1 MTNEQKL
8 YIHTDYIWH
17 LVILR
22 TTIMAPFVLVKGVSD
37 VIANVADKVYWK
49 LDKVLPRSYKSY
61 LTKFENLSKSEQRA
75 VEKLAKARGAIL
87 SQVQDTL
94 E

>member
-17 LVILR
+17 LVIFR
-22 TTIMAPFVLVKGVSD
+22 TTIAAPFVLVKGVCDAISY
-37 VIANVADKVYWK
+37 VAEKVYWK
-49 LDKVLPRSYKSY
+49 LDKVLPRAYKSY
-61 LTKFENLSKSEQRA
+61 LTEFENLSKSEQRA

-87 SQVQDTL
+87 SQIQDTL

>member
-1 MTNEQKL
+1 MTEQKL

-22 TTIMAPFVLVKGVSD
+22 TTITAPFVLVKGVSD
-37 VIANVADKVYWK
+37 AISHVAEKVYWK
-49 LDKVLPRSYKSY
+49 LDKVLPRAYKSY
-61 LTKFENLSKSEQRA
+61 LTDFENLSKSEQRA
-75 VEKLAKARGAIL
+75 IEKLAKARGAIL
-87 SQVQDTL
+87 SQIQVTL

>member
-61 LTKFENLSKSEQRA
+61 LTKFENLSKAEQRA

-87 SQVQDTL
+87 SQIQTY
-94 E
+94 